1 MAQPHNAGDIMQVG
15 DLVTVWNLA
24 NETGARQYTVL
35 EIVDDE
41 WLNVTCPEV
50 SGYFTVR
57 IENVLEV
64 INGSR

>member
-1 MAQPHNAGDIMQVG
+1 MKVG

-24 NETGARQYTVL
+24 NETDARQYTVL

-41 WLNVTCPEV
+41 WLNVTCPEI

-64 INGSR
+64 IHG

>member
-1 MAQPHNAGDIMQVG
+1 MKVG
-15 DLVTVWNLA
+15 DLITVYNYV
-24 NETGARQYTVL
+24 NETSPSQYTVL

-64 INGSR
+64 IDESR

>member
-1 MAQPHNAGDIMQVG
+1 MKVEIG
-15 DLVTVWNLA
+15 DLITVYNYV
-24 NETGARQYTVL
+24 NETSPSQYTVL

-41 WLNVTCPEV
+41 WLKVTHPEI

-64 INGSR
+64 IHG